1 MRRLFAILFAVL
13 VLNYVQAQTSGTCGD
28 NLTWSLDKTTG
39 ALTISGDGAMT
50 NYTSSAKAPWYDS
63 RTSVK
68 KVSFSG
74 NITSIGA
81 YAFYGTSLTSVTI
94 PSGVTILGN
103 YAFSNCSSLTS
114 VTIPSGVTSI
124 GGSAFSNCT
133 SLTSVTIPSGVTSI
147 GSSAFY
153 QCTSLTSV
161 TIPSG
166 VTSIGSSAFQNCKS
180 LRNIEIPSSVT
191 SIANGAFYGCT
202 SLFSIISNIP
212 SDKLFVP
219 GNNAF
224 YNVDK
229 EKCTLAVPAGS
240 KSKYASTEQWKD
252 FTDVVEFSSGN
263 KCGSNLYWSFNSTT
277 GMLYIFGSGS
287 MYSYNDSSNLAPWN
301 SNKTKIKSVVI
312 KSNVTGIG
320 SYAFLG
326 CSSLRSIISEA
337 PSAIVCGSNAFDGV
351 SNCVLAVP
359 SGLKSAYSAASVW
372 KNFSTIVEY
381 SGKCGS
387 DLYWSLDTSGRFYLL
402 GCGAMNNYTSS
413 ATSTTTP
420 QLPWY
425 DSRTSVKTVRFCGNI
440 TSLGSSAFSG
450 CTSLTSVTIP
460 SGVTSLGNSA
470 FYQCTSLTSA
480 TIPSGVTS
488 ISNGAFQY

>member
-81 YAFYGTSLTSVTI
+81 YAFYGTSLTSV
-94 PSGVTILGN
+94 S
-103 YAFSNCSSLTS
+103 
-114 VTIPSGVTSI
+114 IPSGVTSI
-124 GGSAFSNCT
+124 GDRAFYNCSGLTSIEIPNSVTNIGERAFAYCT
-133 SLTSVTIPSGVTSI
+133 SLRSV
-147 GSSAFY
+147 
-153 QCTSLTSV
+153 
-161 TIPSG
+161 
-166 VTSIGSSAFQNCKS
+166 
-180 LRNIEIPSSVT
+180 EIPSSVT
-191 SIANGAFYGCT
+191 SIGNSAFYGCT

-219 GNNAF
+219 GSSAF
-224 YNVDK
+224 GNVDK
-229 EKCTLAVPAGS
+229 EKCTLAVPTGS

-252 FTDVVEFSSGN
+252 FTDVVEFSSDN

-287 MYSYNDSSNLAPWN
+287 MYSYDDSSSLAPWN

-312 KSNVTGIG
+312 KSGVTSIS

-359 SGLKSAYSAASVW
+359 SGLKSAYSAASGW
-372 KNFSTIVEY
+372 KIFSTIDEY

-387 DLYWSLDTSGRFYLL
+387 DLYWSLDTSGAFYLL

-413 ATSTTTP
+413 TSSTTP

-425 DSRTSVKTVRFCGNI
+425 DSCTSVKTVSFCGNI
-440 TSLGSSAFSG
+440 TSLGNFAFCN

-460 SGVTSLGNSA
+460 SGVTSIGDRA
-470 FYQCTSLTSA
+470 FYNCSGLTSIEIPNSVTNIGERAFAYCTS
-480 TIPSGVTS
+480 
-488 ISNGAFQY
+488 